1 MSAAPDRTAAPV
13 TPPSRWARLADS
25 DLFHSFIHSPLT
37 VLSALVALV
46 LVSAA
51 LLAPVIAPHNPFDP
65 ATLNLMD
72 GFTRPM
78 QTNEFTGNVYWLGT
92 DAQGR
97 DLFSAILYGSRVS
110 ILVGFAAVAFAA
122 VLGITL
128 GLVAGDRKSV
138 V

>member
-1 MSAAPDRTAAPV
+1 LVTLAIFAAAQ
-13 TPPSRWARLADS
+13 
-25 DLFHSFIHSPLT
+25 
-37 VLSALVALV
+37 
-46 LVSAA
+46 
-51 LLAPVIAPHNPFDP
+51 LAPVIAPHNPFDP

-78 QTNEFTGNVYWLGT
+78 QANEFTGNVYWLGT

-122 VLGITL
+122 LLGLTL
-128 GLVAGDRKSV
+128 GLLPGYRGGRVDRLLMRLGDGH
-138 V
+138 